1 MGMDAWIDHEINGC
15 AFADSRLRKRF
26 YKVLQRLSQGVGRS
40 LPLACQDWAATKAA
54 YRFLDNPRVDEGTIL
69 AGHFQATRLRFTAS
83 KGLALVLHDTTELSF
98 QRTDPRPIGK
108 THKMMVG
115 RREDG
120 RPTTRTVCGLL
131 LHSSLVVTTDGVPL
145 GLAAAKFWT
154 RKKFKGTN
162 ALKGIDGGKHS
173 VNTTRIPI
181 EKKESIRWL
190 ENVRQSTAHL
200 GAPDR
205 CVHIGD
211 RESDIYELFCEC
223 ESLGSH
229 FVFRTCV
236 DRRSGDGEQTVNE
249 AMQEQP
255 TKAVH
260 RVEIMDAI
268 GRPSTAVVEIKYHR
282 LQVCPPIGKEKRY
295 GNLTLTVV
303 HAQERDQPKGRDPI
317 DWQLI
322 TNLPVTS
329 KADAIEKLDWY
340 AMRWKIEIFH
350 KVLKSGCKAEES
362 KLRTAQRL
370 TNLLAI
376 DCILAWRVFWL
387 CMINRAAPKAPAA
400 LILTTTERRLLDHLA
415 SVRRRAAPKD
425 TSHYLVAVAKLGGY
439 LARNHDPPPGNM
451 VLWRG
456 LARLTDIHF
465 GFTRGA
471 KIVGK

>member
-1 MGMDAWIDHEINGC
+1 MDAWIDHEINGC

-131 LHSSLVVTTDGVPL
+131 LHSSLVVTTEGVPL

-200 GAPDR
+200 GAPER

-236 DRRSGDGEQTVNE
+236 DRRSGV
-249 AMQEQP
+249 AS
-255 TKAVH
+255 
-260 RVEIMDAI
+260 R
-268 GRPSTAVVEIKYHR
+268 
-282 LQVCPPIGKEKRY
+282 
-295 GNLTLTVV
+295 
-303 HAQERDQPKGRDPI
+303 
-317 DWQLI
+317 
-322 TNLPVTS
+322 
-329 KADAIEKLDWY
+329 
-340 AMRWKIEIFH
+340 
-350 KVLKSGCKAEES
+350 
-362 KLRTAQRL
+362 RL
-370 TNLLAI
+370 TKRCKNSPPKP
-376 DCILAWRVFWL
+376 CI
-387 CMINRAAPKAPAA
+387 
-400 LILTTTERRLLDHLA
+400 A
-415 SVRRRAAPKD
+415 SR
-425 TSHYLVAVAKLGGY
+425 
-439 LARNHDPPPGNM
+439 
-451 VLWRG
+451 
-456 LARLTDIHF
+456 
-465 GFTRGA
+465 
-471 KIVGK
+471 